1 MIPIFVIIQAK
12 IPTSYSVDSIPQLLE
27 GKYVLH
33 VQTIS
38 TVPML
43 VLIAPSMLC
52 IRICICAVCVVSISL
67 YVATSPSCWSTICSG
82 K

>member
-1 MIPIFVIIQAK
+1 M
-12 IPTSYSVDSIPQLLE
+12 PTSYSVDSIPQLLE

-33 VQTIS
+33 VHTIS

-52 IRICICAVCVVSISL
+52 ICICAVCAVSIRL
-67 YVATSPSCWSTICSG
+67 YVTSP
-82 K
+82 